1 MYGYYTERN
10 YKGDFP
16 YTDLAAERRRADV
29 DIAGVEYRCED
40 GIIGN
45 WERIKITTKKGA
57 ESIGRPIG
65 IYDTLNIGRMDL
77 LDNESIADACD
88 EVARELCYIFDASD
102 IFPERILVAGLG
114 NPTLTPDAIGSE
126 CAKTVKPT
134 LHIREM
140 NKRLFE
146 DLNCAEIAVCA
157 PGVAG
162 TSGLDAAVTIRGLC
176 EALGPDAVI
185 VIDALASRAVERLGT
200 TIQICNTG
208 IAPGS
213 GLGNPRQPISIDT
226 VGVPVIAVGV
236 PTIIDSRMFYY
247 NPNGE
252 RRAARPESYPSMF
265 VSPKEINEIVN
276 AAAQIIGGGINQAFG
291 IYV

>member
-1 MYGYYTERN
+1 MYGYYTERD
-10 YKGDFP
+10 YKGNFP

-29 DIAGVEYRCED
+29 ELEGVDYRREG
-40 GIIGN
+40 GIIGE

-77 LDNESIADACD
+77 LDSESIMDACD
-88 EVARELCYIFDASD
+88 EVGRELCYIFDASD

-114 NPTLTPDAIGSE
+114 NPSLTPDSLGCE
-126 CAKTVKPT
+126 CAKIVKPT
-134 LHIREM
+134 LHIRDM
-140 NKRLFE
+140 NRELFE
-146 DLNCAEIAVCA
+146 DLNCAEIAVCT
-157 PGVAG
+157 PGVAAS
-162 TSGLDAAVTIRGLC
+162 SGMDAAVTIRGLC

-200 TIQICNTG
+200 TVQICNTG
-208 IAPGS
+208 VAPGS
-213 GLGNPRQPISIDT
+213 GLGNPRQEISIDT

-247 NPNGE
+247 NPNNE
-252 RRAARPESYPSMF
+252 KLPLRPESYPSMF
-265 VSPKEINEIVN
+265 VSPKEINEIVD
-276 AAAQIIGGGINQAFG
+276 AAALIIGGGINQAFG
-291 IYV
+291 IYE

>member
-1 MYGYYTERN
+1 MYGYYTERD

-16 YTDLAAERRRADV
+16 YTDLATERRRADV
-29 DIAGVEYRCED
+29 ELAGVEYKREQ
-40 GIIGN
+40 GIIGE
-45 WERIKITTKKGA
+45 WEKIKITTKKGA

-77 LDNESIADACD
+77 LDGESIIDARD
-88 EVARELCYIFDASD
+88 EVARELCYMLDASD

-114 NPTLTPDAIGSE
+114 NPALTPDSVGAE
-126 CAKTVKPT
+126 AAKAVKPT
-134 LHIREM
+134 MHIREM

-146 DLNCAEIAVCA
+146 DLNCAEIAVCS
-157 PGVAG
+157 PGVAA

-185 VIDALASRAVERLGT
+185 VVDALASRSPERLGT
-200 TIQICNTG
+200 TVQICNTG

-226 VGVPVIAVGV
+226 VGVPVIAIGV
-236 PTIIDSRMFYY
+236 PTVIDSRMFYY

-252 RRAARPESYPSMF
+252 RRPKPEICPSMF
-265 VSPKEINEIVN
+265 VSPKEINDIVS
-276 AAAQIIGGGINQAFG
+276 AAALIIGGGINQAFG
-291 IYV
+291 IY

>member
-1 MYGYYTERN
+1 MYGYYTERD
-10 YKGDFP
+10 YKGNFP

-29 DIAGVEYRCED
+29 ELEGVDYRREG
-40 GIIGN
+40 GIIGE

-77 LDNESIADACD
+77 LDSESIMDACD
-88 EVARELCYIFDASD
+88 EVGRELCYIFDASD

-114 NPTLTPDAIGSE
+114 NPSLTPDSLGCE
-126 CAKTVKPT
+126 CAKIVKPT
-134 LHIREM
+134 LHIRDM
-140 NKRLFE
+140 NRELFE
-146 DLNCAEIAVCA
+146 DLNCAEIAVCT
-157 PGVAG
+157 PGVAAS
-162 TSGLDAAVTIRGLC
+162 SGMDAAVTIRGLC

-200 TIQICNTG
+200 TVQICNTG
-208 IAPGS
+208 VAPGS
-213 GLGNPRQPISIDT
+213 GLGNPRQEISIDT

-247 NPNGE
+247 NPNNE
-252 RRAARPESYPSMF
+252 KRPLRPESYPSMF
-265 VSPKEINEIVN
+265 VSPKEINEIVD
-276 AAAQIIGGGINQAFG
+276 AAALIIGGGINQAFG
-291 IYV
+291 IYE

>member
-1 MYGYYTERN
+1 MYGYYTERD

-16 YTDLAAERRRADV
+16 YTDLATERRRADV
-29 DIAGVEYRCED
+29 ELAGVEYKREQ
-40 GIIGN
+40 GIIGE

-77 LDNESIADACD
+77 LDGESIIDARD
-88 EVARELCYIFDASD
+88 EVARELCYMLDASD

-114 NPTLTPDAIGSE
+114 NPALTPDSVGAE
-126 CAKTVKPT
+126 AAKAVKPT
-134 LHIREM
+134 MHIREM

-146 DLNCAEIAVCA
+146 DLNCAEIAVCS
-157 PGVAG
+157 PGVAA

-185 VIDALASRAVERLGT
+185 VVDALASRSPERLGT
-200 TIQICNTG
+200 TVQICNTG

-226 VGVPVIAVGV
+226 VGVPVIAIGV
-236 PTIIDSRMFYY
+236 PTVIDSRMFYY

-252 RRAARPESYPSMF
+252 RRPKPEICPSMF
-265 VSPKEINEIVN
+265 VSPKEINDIVS
-276 AAAQIIGGGINQAFG
+276 AAALIIGGGINQAFG
-291 IYV
+291 IY